1 MGDLENPGSVPS
13 ALVGVVFSFIFYCRA
28 AICIEISND
37 QTFVAGP
44 PICIA
49 ISNICC
55 RAPWADQARE
65 QCLEAGELR
74 YDQIIWGIC
83 SKRFRLPGTKSKCFD
98 LNFSGLNLNL
108 KLNFSDLN
116 LNLNFSGPA
125 LARSGL
131 WRETRSWTRRWR
143 RGIWKGFIYLDYS
156 RTHTLVYLYKSTHW
170 TFTLPSQPLS
180 LHQQWGPLWGGRENS
195 PGKGGWWRFTLDLYI
210 YILLL
215 WYIYYYEDVFTFSYT
230 LLSTNTIEM
239 NNFSGVWRLLRGSCP
254 QVCRTGRLSIQGWF
268 STICCKNHTYIS
280 HIIYI
285 CHILVSFLSKIDFQS
300 TSHKFIDWGTW

>member
-13 ALVGVVFSFIFYCRA
+13 AFVGVIFSFIFYCRA
-28 AICIEISND
+28 A
-37 QTFVAGP
+37 
-44 PICIA
+44 ICIA

-74 YDQIIWGIC
+74 YDQIIWGKC
-83 SKRFRLPGTKSKCFD
+83 SKRFRLPDTKSKCFD

-108 KLNFSDLN
+108 K
-116 LNLNFSGPA
+116 LNFSGPA

-195 PGKGGWWRFTLDLYI
+195 PGKGGWCRFTLDLYI

-239 NNFSGVWRLLRGSCP
+239 NTFCRSLTTTTRIVSTSQPDRSSFYPRLIFNHLLQKSYIYITYLTYMSHTCH
-254 QVCRTGRLSIQGWF
+254 LSI
-268 STICCKNHTYIS
+268 
-280 HIIYI
+280 
-285 CHILVSFLSKIDFQS
+285 
-300 TSHKFIDWGTW
+300 